1 MFKSLNVGLKLVFS
15 VAIVVVIGLVILI
28 SLVTKQVSQS
38 ITENAEDIIASVSK
52 EHAVQ
57 VQGIFNEI
65 IALSKTVSNTLT
77 EMFRVASKENLD
89 MDSIT
94 NIVTNTFDNSVYS
107 NFTYLYLIDPPEY
120 FKEKSKFFNTQNGKF
135 VMLYV
140 DEETDNKGGIKA
152 IQASDEIV
160 NLQVVQDILKKAKY
174 GENKVYIG
182 RPIRMNLEDQ
192 DFDAVNIAMPI
203 FDRKNQVVGVV
214 GMTLD
219 FSAIAAYLLDPK
231 SQKYDGE
238 LRVLLNSDGF
248 VAIHPNKNLVL
259 KNLKDVNPNKGAQE
273 TYKAMSEGKNGVF
286 NYIASDGD
294 DSYAAINSFKVQD
307 SSWTVLVTAP
317 KYSVFEPL
325 KKLQLII
332 IGASFIFIF
341 VVLGVVYY
349 CVRKIVATRLP
360 IILNSLESFFRFLN
374 HEKIEL
380 KLIKIRANDELGAMG
395 RIINE
400 NIEKI
405 QMSLEQDQNAV
416 DESVQTAREIEK
428 GNLTARIT
436 KNPINPQ
443 LVELKN
449 VLNRMLD
456 VLQSKIGSNMN
467 EINRV
472 FDSYKALD
480 FSTEVFDAKGEV
492 EITTNILGKEIK
504 KMLVASS
511 NFAKDLANQSEE
523 LKILCKNLLMA
534 LMRKRA
540 L

>member
-89 MDSIT
+89 MDSII

-294 DSYAAINSFKVQD
+294 D
-307 SSWTVLVTAP
+307 
-317 KYSVFEPL
+317 
-325 KKLQLII
+325 
-332 IGASFIFIF
+332 
-341 VVLGVVYY
+341 
-349 CVRKIVATRLP
+349 
-360 IILNSLESFFRFLN
+360 
-374 HEKIEL
+374 
-380 KLIKIRANDELGAMG
+380 
-395 RIINE
+395 
-400 NIEKI
+400 
-405 QMSLEQDQNAV
+405 
-416 DESVQTAREIEK
+416 
-428 GNLTARIT
+428 
-436 KNPINPQ
+436 
-443 LVELKN
+443 
-449 VLNRMLD
+449 
-456 VLQSKIGSNMN
+456 
-467 EINRV
+467 
-472 FDSYKALD
+472 
-480 FSTEVFDAKGEV
+480 
-492 EITTNILGKEIK
+492 
-504 KMLVASS
+504 
-511 NFAKDLANQSEE
+511 
-523 LKILCKNLLMA
+523 LC
-534 LMRKRA
+534 RD
-540 L
+540 